1 MKAFRY
7 FGPGQVAVEEMPA
20 PAIGPDELLVA
31 ITACGICGTDV
42 KTYLRGHPKIP
53 PGAVLGHEMAG
64 VVVASHH
71 ARFASGQ
78 RVVVAPYAP
87 CLQCDT
93 CRRGHFS
100 LCDNLFAEYP
110 DPGGFAELLRVPRRI
125 VEQGVLA
132 LPDLL
137 DDVTATLTE
146 PLACCLHGLE
156 AIDVQ
161 AGQSLLIIGDG
172 PMGLLHALL
181 ARQLGAAPILLSGM
195 TPQRLAFARQVA
207 DHVIEGGSTDLAAAV
222 HAIAP
227 AGVDKVMVAVADE
240 NIVAAVLPLVRKGG
254 AINLFAGMA
263 QQSTVTLPARRIH
276 YDEIAI
282 KGTFG
287 FWPRHFQHALEL
299 LAAGALALDGF
310 ITARVHLDEIEA
322 ALIAASHYEGIKAVM
337 TTG

>member
-1 MKAFRY
+1 MKALRY
-7 FGPGQVAVEEMPA
+7 FGPGKVAVEEMPA

-31 ITACGICGTDV
+31 IAACGICGTDV

-64 VVVASHH
+64 TVIASNS
-71 ARFASGQ
+71 ARFAPGQ

-93 CRRGHFS
+93 CRRGYFS

-110 DPGGFAELLRVPRRI
+110 DPGGFSELLRVPRRI

-132 LPDLL
+132 LPDQL

-181 ARQLGAAPILLSGM
+181 ARQLGVAPILLSGM

-207 DHVIEGGSTDLAAAV
+207 DHVIEGLSL
-222 HAIAP
+222 
-227 AGVDKVMVAVADE
+227 
-240 NIVAAVLPLVRKGG
+240 
-254 AINLFAGMA
+254 
-263 QQSTVTLPARRIH
+263 IH
-276 YDEIAI
+276 ISEPTRPY
-282 KGTFG
+282 
-287 FWPRHFQHALEL
+287 
-299 LAAGALALDGF
+299 
-310 ITARVHLDEIEA
+310 
-322 ALIAASHYEGIKAVM
+322 
-337 TTG
+337 